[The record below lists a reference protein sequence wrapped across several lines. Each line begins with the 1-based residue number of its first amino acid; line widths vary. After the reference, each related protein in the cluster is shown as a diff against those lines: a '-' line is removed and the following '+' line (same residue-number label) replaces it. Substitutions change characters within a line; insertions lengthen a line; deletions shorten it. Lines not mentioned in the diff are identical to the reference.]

1 MRAIDLLSRSWG
13 NLILVVMM
21 LGCSQDFPSQSIENV
36 GRGNILRVAYEREV
50 DLLNPF
56 TSQQLVDVQFSMME
70 GLVTTDENQNYVP
83 VLAKEVPTEENGLI
97 VVNADG
103 TVDMTWEL
111 QERVSWHDGE
121 PFTSADVCF
130 TWEFVRDPGSR
141 TYNRDWY
148 LGIIECSTPDAL
160 TVVFKWDRIYAYY
173 AGLFEV
179 ILPKHVL
186 GNMTADEIVN
196 YEPFNRGSQ
205 TIGTGP
211 FRFAEWK
218 SGEYIRVVRNEN
230 YWRGS
235 EVPAI
240 DEIVW
245 SFIPDINTRL
255 NALKSG
261 RYDFGRIRPTQV
273 AEIQALSGL
282 NVNLVSV
289 NSVMHFDVSV
299 STPHGKV
306 LFSDPRVRKALFHAI
321 DREAIADKF
330 MAGTVIIA
338 NSPLNPTSPY
348 HRSGVYSYG
357 DGPDRSRA
365 LLDEA
370 GWRVG
375 EDGIREKGGERLS
388 FVMLNRG
395 GSTDR
400 IGIAEVIQAQL
411 KGVGVEVTF
420 QTLESAAWTQRWRS
434 GEWEGMVTA
443 WWLPADPSITGL
455 YACDGPN
462 NMTKFCNQELDEL
475 MLRSDRLLDLEQ
487 RKAALGEAQE
497 LLAKLGVTLPL
508 FHNVVPEVISTRVK
522 GYRGSGTNFGSF
534 WNLHAWNLEG

>member
-21 LGCSQDFPSQSIENV
+21 LGCSQDLPSQSIENV

-50 DLLNPF
+50 DLLNPV

-186 GNMTADEIVN
+186 GNMTVDEIVN

-348 HRSGVYSYG
+348 HRSGVYSYR

-400 IGIAEVIQAQL
+400 IGIAEVVQAQL

-443 WWLPADPSITGL
+443 WWLPVDPSIMGL

-497 LLAKLGVTLPL
+497 LLAKLGVTTH
-508 FHNVVPEVISTRVK
+508 FRCSTTWFQKLSLRV
-522 GYRGSGTNFGSF
+522 
-534 WNLHAWNLEG
+534 